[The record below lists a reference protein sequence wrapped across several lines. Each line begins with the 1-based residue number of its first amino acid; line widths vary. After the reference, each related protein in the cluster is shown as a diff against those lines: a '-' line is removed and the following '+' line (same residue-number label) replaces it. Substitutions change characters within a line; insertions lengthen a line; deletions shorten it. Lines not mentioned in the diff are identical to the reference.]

1 MAIYAELADGRV
13 LEFPDGTDPSV
24 VQRTVKNLIASET
37 PPEEGVGAALKGGAK
52 RFASTIQ
59 TGIES
64 LFDAE
69 AAAKAGLERQK
80 AISEQYAPGADLEA
94 VKRAYAERGLLPAAG
109 EAISQIPGALAEQFP
124 NIAAA
129 LASGR
134 AGAIAGGRVGG
145 VRGALVGGVTGAAAP
160 SLAQLFG
167 SGLERQ
173 AEEGADISR
182 GRALAAAVP
191 GAALET
197 AATFIPLGRTLV
209 GKILGPQAEAA
220 LVRGNR
226 AAVER
231 MAKESLAGAAA
242 RGVGVGALAEIPT
255 EITQQILERAQAGLD
270 LTSDDALAEYGQA
283 AYGAGLVG
291 GPFGALGRVGQRSVA
306 RGEIEQ
312 EEAARRKEEARVA
325 AEEQRLADEAEVQR
339 KLTPE
344 YRQELNAEIVAAK
357 DELTQI
363 QAVLK
368 DKTVDAEVKKE
379 AQARAKEL
387 AATVKEKTAE
397 LNKSAREAGV
407 APTLTEAL
415 AKQTKAAGAEPVVVD
430 DFGNVLKP
438 KTQGLTEEEVA
449 AGYEQQAKKTLDYF
463 AERERLLDELRAK
476 EQERKEKADAELQTQ
491 VQTFLQ
497 QSDELAEQEFGPAAY
512 TAKLAEE
519 MRKAGNDQAAQEITL
534 NRINLVLQNFG
545 LRAAGLKADERQA
558 VEEKVNE
565 GTIDR
570 KVTSVLGIKGLGGRT
585 VTAAEA
591 IPNLEARIQE
601 IQDQRQKA
609 LVGKDP
615 LMLDNGQL
623 TEKGYGLVASEAKLN
638 ELNKLLGIAK
648 QQSPEETAAEAALG
662 PAIERAGGEADEA
675 IPVAKKLPG
684 AVYQT
689 RIEESNKK
697 ASGAFDDLLSYVDD
711 LSKKRFFGGAPGQI
725 GLASSTE
732 EGLRENI
739 KQAKKRIVDGLLEEI
754 ATARVARKMRPLSKA
769 EAYLFV
775 EDVAGL
781 VDTLVER
788 SLAPAPGMV
797 TETVTTP
804 AQVRGTKIITG
815 ATETEVD
822 TRTQQQLP
830 FGATLRTKDV
840 VAGLPPEQQQKLG
853 EALDRLRKNVR
864 DAKAKVAQIDAVL
877 NVMQPSKPVAKKG
890 EPAPTP
896 VQRRAAFP
904 ESPEAQRLGDERV
917 KAVDALRKAEQAL
930 AAGRSAVKG
939 AVSGVS
945 QKQAV
950 QTIKNVIRSI
960 KQSTIAEG
968 KRPVRAEKPLLK
980 QQFKTQPTESQI
992 AQGTR
997 VVNEIDEVLAGDVNE
1012 GVAAVLNQAADI
1024 IANRRANPTFLN
1036 TVDEQIDRIRTGI
1049 DKTDKPE
1056 NLALFKE
1063 IKQDLDTQAAIRAF
1077 VEGEPQA
1084 DLFPETKATERTTP
1098 ERFRKYQQSKEVQAK
1113 RDAIAQVKQLEKDL
1127 RAAKREADAEAVANL
1142 AQEEKNIF
1150 EEITKLADNIK
1161 RGMGDKISTTN
1172 AQKFAALDERIKKL
1186 VAAYKKKKPAAATSK
1201 VAENERVLNKL
1212 LKEADTPEPFSL
1224 TATSSAADFSAAVG
1238 KLRAPIET
1246 FEAKIKAA
1254 ADALKEV
1261 VNNPKEYEAKFKRK
1275 YGKDAKARVAKLI
1288 EARTNFLNNAK
1299 KQLENFELIL
1309 KNTIAQP
1316 KEADQKVE
1324 TPATAAQL
1332 RAAKQAMATRID
1344 ATLKRLKEQD
1354 AALSRDVRSFVGL
1367 GLGLPGTR
1375 VVTEFETVTAGG
1387 KEYTRQVRKVAR
1399 IKSTQELEEERA
1411 ESLRQTGRITAPS
1424 AGDQFLSY
1432 EEELDQAI
1440 EERNA
1445 ASKELRDFTKL
1456 VNEAKQAKDFKKY
1469 EADFYAKLKELAD
1482 DVEKKSTRVKAL
1494 RQQEKVLRVF
1504 KQVETEQRKN
1514 PAQRTV
1520 TGPITEGEKR
1530 VIGSQGFDI
1539 LGYGKRFGGPR
1550 TYDVDGTVDLRLGDE
1565 KPEVSV
1571 EYATA
1576 EKRLKEVKARVD
1588 EILKAGFKAGTDK
1601 EKKAPTFEFYPSVP
1615 QAPKKIS
1622 AAMAAQGLDPLTDS
1636 VKGGVLPDGSVF
1648 VIVDAH
1654 DSMLDLE
1661 QTIAHELIGHYSFES
1676 LLGKSGIEKLM
1687 LKLDKDLATK
1697 ENESGLENLAK
1708 DLGLTNEY
1716 NEALFGTNEFY
1727 KEQLDKGEI
1736 SEKEVRRI
1744 AKANG
1749 MREIVAYTMEKRV
1762 DQKFVDKAKR
1772 WLKELVGAVRALF
1785 RKLGLPGVA
1794 EMSTS
1799 DLFYLMKQAHDNF
1812 TAGKPMAY
1820 RNEDGT
1826 VSFRSQKMSPA
1837 EGVSKAIGVNDEG
1850 SVKGMLSLGSSS
1862 MSSLAFRTK
1871 ILDRFAPIQ
1880 ELVKRGVDKGIIDS
1894 LKAFN
1899 VMYFSR
1905 MADQRNNFSAQAL
1918 TNGVGDIQKVQG
1930 ELKYVGRDGA
1940 SMKKVAER
1948 LSKGDSGVLP
1958 ADLEREFTAY
1968 AVARRAKRVGVDK
1981 LDYAGANITQ
1991 ADVDATLNK
2000 YKGNK
2005 AFEEAF
2011 ELYQDYNKDL
2021 LNFAAKTGFLSQK
2034 EADDLSSTRDY
2045 VPYYRVRGQ
2054 EIELYLGKGE
2064 RIIKVG
2070 NINNNPDLAQL
2081 VGGKEKILPIFQ
2093 SAALNTQMLIGRSV
2107 NNMALRNAAWAI
2119 RDLGIAKGNAVS
2131 KGPGA
2136 GDPNTIRFKED
2147 GEWKHVV
2154 VDTQLK
2160 SDLFGD
2166 IPTELVI
2173 QGIEGI
2179 PTAIPFVVRMMSK
2192 PANLLRKFITRNPKY
2207 AVNQIYRD
2215 SMAAS
2220 MTTGANF
2227 IPVFDTLKNLTQ
2239 ILSKKSVTAKE
2250 LQGSGILGGQVVTGM
2265 PEDIQKIINQIST
2278 GRTGWELAMAKLD
2291 EVAMAAD
2298 TATRVSMY
2306 NSFIKQG
2313 LSPRMAEYAT
2323 LEAMNFSRRG
2333 TSPSMHFLNMMIPF
2347 FNANVQGL
2355 DVLWRAYKG
2364 DMPESQRLRVK
2375 QKLIARG
2382 IMMGAFTVAYAA
2394 MWQDDEAYENANP
2407 DERYSN
2413 WFIPIPGL
2421 REPLRVPIPFELGF
2435 IFKAIPEGTYRAL
2448 MSDDKVGNIA
2458 VQMKNMFL
2466 RSTPLVDPGGALGI
2480 TPELPAGIKP
2490 IIEVVMNKDL
2500 FSDRPIVDARLEK
2513 LETEQQYRDSTPA
2526 VVKALAPVYGI
2537 FGISPVQ
2544 LEHLIRGYTGSL
2556 PLALSKTLDFILPGV
2571 EKPSIKLTEFP
2582 VVGTMFQPVDAGGL
2596 VNAAY
2601 KVVEDA
2607 QKASATYKDLLVRNP
2622 KEAQAYLQANLAR
2635 VSLASAAGQFR
2646 QQMGEFAAAKRQINA
2661 SNMPADKKR
2670 EQLDAIRK
2678 MEIAYAKQFTSVSER
2693 IRSQ

>member
-306 RGEIEQ
+306 RGEMEQ
-312 EEAARRKEEARVA
+312 EAAARTREEQRVA
-325 AEEQRLADEAEVQR
+325 AEEQRLADEAELD
-339 KLTPE
+339 KELAASAGAPLLTAE
-344 YRQELNAEIVAAK
+344 EATMGGQLAGAFTDLQQARQEQEAQTQERGQIAVEMRQQYGVLKREIDSLKDQIAQAAQAGDANRAAALSQRAQQMQSGLVELQAKAKELGVRIDVAEAPALKETTAAVPDVIADARKKVAA
-357 DELTQI
+357 L
-363 QAVLK
+363 QAKLK
-368 DKTVDAEVKKE
+368 KAGDLGDFENIPKYAQQLKE
-379 AQARAKEL
+379 AQAVLEETSAQPSLFGEENIGAIAKQNKQIEEFNSFFDQFEAAKQAL
-387 AATVKEKTAE
+387 QTKEGRVRRDAAAEQAATE
-397 LNKSAREAGV
+397 
-407 APTLTEAL
+407 
-415 AKQTKAAGAEPVVVD
+415 KAAERL
-430 DFGNVLKP
+430 DFGLKNMGFNML
-438 KTQGLTEEEVA
+438 GLSGE
-449 AGYEQQAKKTLDYF
+449 
-463 AERERLLDELRAK
+463 ERLANEA
-476 EQERKEKADAELQTQ
+476 
-491 VQTFLQ
+491 
-497 QSDELAEQEFGPAAY
+497 
-512 TAKLAEE
+512 
-519 MRKAGNDQAAQEITL
+519 
-534 NRINLVLQNFG
+534 
-545 LRAAGLKADERQA
+545 
-558 VEEKVNE
+558 KVNE
-565 GTIDR
+565 GVVDSQLASLLTLPEVTETTQAADLLPQIDAALNR
-570 KVTSVLGIKGLGGRT
+570 LNTRRNRRITLAFQDRLDFTAPDGRFT
-585 VTAAEA
+585 QTGVDAVKDEV
-591 IPNLEARIQE
+591 RIQE
-601 IQDQRQKA
+601 
-609 LVGKDP
+609 
-615 LMLDNGQL
+615 L
-623 TEKGYGLVASEAKLN
+623 TRLKKVAEAQAKEKSA
-638 ELNKLLGIAK
+638 
-648 QQSPEETAAEAALG
+648 EETVESLVSKFDVEANEAL
-662 PAIERAGGEADEA
+662 
-675 IPVAKKLPG
+675 PVEKNLPG
-684 AVYQT
+684 AKYNAL
-689 RIEESNKK
+689 IKDANLK
-697 ASGAFDDLLSYVDD
+697 ATGALNDLLGYVDD
-711 LSKKRFFGGAPGQI
+711 LSKKRFFGGAKGEI
-725 GLASSTE
+725 ELASSTE
-732 EGLRENI
+732 AGLQEKVN
-739 KQAKKRIVDGLLEEI
+739 QAKAKVLDGLLEEI
-754 ATARVARKMRPLSKA
+754 ATARVARKQRPLTKE
-769 EAYLFV
+769 EAAAFT
-775 EDVAGL
+775 EDVQSL
-781 VDTLVER
+781 LDTLVTR
-788 SLAPAPGMV
+788 SLAPAPGMLA
-797 TETVTTP
+797 ETKITP
-804 AQVRGTKIITG
+804 AQVRGTKTVVG
-815 ATETEVD
+815 ATETSVD
-822 TRTQQQLP
+822 KRGVEELP
-830 FGATLRTKDV
+830 FGAVPRAADLPNPEKIKDTIKKLRTEVRIAKQKVKERDEIIKRSK
-840 VAGLPPEQQQKLG
+840 AAATSEEGQQLNKARS
-853 EALDRLRKNVR
+853 EAYDEYVKAKKALDAYKTKLSKTYS
-864 DAKAKVAQIDAVL
+864 AIPGAQ
-877 NVMQPSKPVAKKG
+877 K
-890 EPAPTP
+890 
-896 VQRRAAFP
+896 R
-904 ESPEAQRLGDERV
+904 
-917 KAVDALRKAEQAL
+917 
-930 AAGRSAVKG
+930 
-939 AVSGVS
+939 
-945 QKQAV
+945 AV
-950 QTIKNVIRSI
+950 QTIKNVIRSL
-960 KQSTIAEG
+960 KQDTIAEG
-968 KRPVRAEKPLLK
+968 ARPVRVARK
-980 QQFKTQPTESQI
+980 
-992 AQGTR
+992 QGTLFGDQ
-997 VVNEIDEVLAGDVNE
+997 VSTTPKTEEKETVSVPELDLAQRE
-1012 GVAAVLNQAADI
+1012 
-1024 IANRRANPTFLN
+1024 
-1036 TVDEQIDRIRTGI
+1036 
-1049 DKTDKPE
+1049 
-1056 NLALFKE
+1056 
-1063 IKQDLDTQAAIRAF
+1063 
-1077 VEGEPQA
+1077 
-1084 DLFPETKATERTTP
+1084 LFPEESLVTARTTP
-1098 ERFRKYQQSKEVQAK
+1098 ARFQKFLQSKEVQAK
-1113 RDAIAQVKQLEKDL
+1113 RDAIAQVKQFEKDL
-1127 RAAKREADAEAVANL
+1127 RTAKREADAEAVANL

-1150 EEITKLADNIK
+1150 QEITKLAENIK

-1224 TATSSAADFSAAVG
+1224 THTSSAADFSAAVG
-1238 KLRAPIET
+1238 KLRAPIEN

-1254 ADALKEV
+1254 AEALKEV

-1275 YGKDAKARVAKLI
+1275 YGKNAKARVAKLI
-1288 EARTNFLNNAK
+1288 EARTNFLNDAK

-1309 KNTIAQP
+1309 KNTITRT
-1316 KEADQKVE
+1316 KDSDQKVE
-1324 TPATAAQL
+1324 LPATAAKL

-1354 AALSRDVRSFVGL
+1354 AALSRDVGTFVGL

-1375 VVTEFETVTAGG
+1375 VTTEFETVTAGG
-1387 KEYTRQVRKVAR
+1387 KDYTRQVRKVAR
-1399 IKSTQELEEERA
+1399 IKSTQEMEEERA
-1411 ESLRQTGRITAPS
+1411 ESLRQTSAGAPS
-1424 AGDQFLSY
+1424 AGTQFIQY
-1432 EEELDQAI
+1432 REEFEQAL

-1445 ASKELRDFTKL
+1445 ASKKLRDFTKL
-1456 VNEAKQAKDFKKY
+1456 VNEAKKSKDFKKY
-1469 EADFYAKLKELAD
+1469 EAKLYAELKALAA
-1482 DVEKKSTRVKAL
+1482 DVEKTSTRVKAL
-1494 RQQEKVLRVF
+1494 REQLKIFQVF
-1504 KQVETEQRKN
+1504 KQVEVEQRKN

-1520 TGPITEGEKR
+1520 TGPITESEKR
-1530 VIGSQGFDI
+1530 VIGTQGFDI
-1539 LGYGKRFGGPR
+1539 LGYGDRFGGSR
-1550 TYDVDGTVDLRLGDE
+1550 SYDVDGTVDFRLGDK
-1565 KPEVSV
+1565 KPAKSV
-1571 EYATA
+1571 DYDTA
-1576 EKRLKEVKARVD
+1576 EKRLKEIKAKVD
-1588 EILKAGFKAGTDK
+1588 EMLKAGAKGK
-1601 EKKAPTFEFYPSVP
+1601 EAPVFEFYPSVA

-1636 VKGGVLPDGSVF
+1636 VKGGVLPNGTVF
-1648 VIVDAH
+1648 VVVNAH

-1661 QTIAHELIGHYSFES
+1661 QTIAHELIGHYSVET
-1676 LLGKSGIEKLM
+1676 LLGRSGMEKLM
-1687 LKLDKDLATK
+1687 LRLDKDLATAK
-1697 ENESGLENLAK
+1697 EESGLQILANR
-1708 DLGLTNEY
+1708 LGLVNEY
-1716 NEALFGTNEFY
+1716 EGAMYETYAFY
-1727 KEQLDKGEI
+1727 KDRLDKGEI

-1749 MREIVAYTMEKRV
+1749 LRELIAYTVERKVDKPWYAKAADFIKEIVR
-1762 DQKFVDKAKR
+1762 
-1772 WLKELVGAVRALF
+1772 AVRSRL
-1785 RKLGLPGVA
+1785 KYGGLTEVA
-1794 EMSTS
+1794 KQSTS
-1799 DLFYLMKQAHDNF
+1799 DLFYLMKQAQDNF
-1812 TAGKPMAY
+1812 TAGKPLTY

-1837 EGVSKAIGVNDEG
+1837 EGVAKAVDVNDAG
-1850 SVKGMLSLGSSS
+1850 GIKGMLSLGISP
-1862 MSSLAFRTK
+1862 MSRLALRTK
-1871 ILDRFAPIQ
+1871 LLDRWAPIQ
-1880 ELVKRGVDKGIIDS
+1880 EIVSRGAKAGVKNFDS
-1894 LKAFN
+1894 LKAQTI
-1899 VMYFSR
+1899 MYFSR
-1905 MADQRNNFSAQAL
+1905 LSDQRNNFTAQAL
-1918 TNGVGDIQKVQG
+1918 TNGVGDIQEVQG

-1948 LSKGDSGVLP
+1948 LSKGDSGVRP
-1958 ADLEREFTAY
+1958 ADLEREFTGY
-1968 AVARRAKRVGVDK
+1968 AIARRAKRVGVNK
-1981 LDYAGANITQ
+1981 LDYKTGKEGGRLTQ
-1991 ADVDATLNK
+1991 ADVDLTLAK

-2011 ELYQDYNKDL
+2011 EIYQDYNKDL
-2021 LNFAAKTGFLSQK
+2021 LNFAAKAGFLSQK
-2034 EADDLSSTRDY
+2034 EADELSSTRDY

-2054 EIELYLGKGE
+2054 NIELYLGNE
-2064 RIIKVG
+2064 RVVKIG
-2070 NINNNPDLAQL
+2070 NLRNNPDLAEL
-2081 VGGKEKILPIFQ
+2081 VGGEELILPIFQ

-2107 NNMALRNAAWAI
+2107 NNMAIRNVAWGL
-2119 RDLGIAKGNAVS
+2119 RDLGIVKGNAVS
-2131 KGPGA
+2131 NGEGA
-2136 GDPNTIRFKED
+2136 ADPNVVRWKEK

-2173 QGIEGI
+2173 QGLEGI

-2227 IPVFDTLKNLTQ
+2227 IPVFDTLKNLVG
-2239 ILSKKSVTAKE
+2239 IVSGKSQTAKE

-2291 EVAMAAD
+2291 EIAMAAD
-2298 TATRVSMY
+2298 TATRESMY
-2306 NSFIKQG
+2306 KSFIRQG

-2355 DVLWRAYKG
+2355 DVLWRAFKG
-2364 DMPESQRLRVK
+2364 DMPESERLRV
-2375 QKLIARG
+2375 QTKLIRRG
-2382 IMMGAFTVAYAA
+2382 IMMAAFTVAYAT

-2435 IFKAIPEGTYRAL
+2435 FFKALPEGVYRAL
-2448 MSDDKVGNIA
+2448 ATDDKAGDVAI
-2458 VQMKNMFL
+2458 QMKNMFL
-2466 RSTPLVDPGGALGI
+2466 RSTPLIDPGGALGV

-2513 LETEQQYRDSTPA
+2513 LETTQQYRDSTPA
-2526 VVKALAPVYGI
+2526 VVKALAPVYGV

-2544 LEHLIRGYTGSL
+2544 LEHLIRGYTGTF
-2556 PLALSKTLDFILPGV
+2556 PLAMAKGLDYVMPGV

-2601 KVVEDA
+2601 KVVEDT
-2607 QKASATYKDLLVRNP
+2607 QKASATYKDLLVRDP
-2622 KEAQAYLQANLAR
+2622 KEAQTYLEKNINR
-2635 VSLASAAGQFR
+2635 IGFASAAGRFR
-2646 QQMGEFAAAKRQINA
+2646 QQMGEIAAYKRQINN
-2661 SNMPADKKR
+2661 SDLPNDEKR
-2670 EQLDAIRK
+2670 RRLDEIRK
-2678 MEIAYAKQFTSVSER
+2678 IEIAYAKQFTSVYGQIAR
-2693 IRSQ
+2693 Q